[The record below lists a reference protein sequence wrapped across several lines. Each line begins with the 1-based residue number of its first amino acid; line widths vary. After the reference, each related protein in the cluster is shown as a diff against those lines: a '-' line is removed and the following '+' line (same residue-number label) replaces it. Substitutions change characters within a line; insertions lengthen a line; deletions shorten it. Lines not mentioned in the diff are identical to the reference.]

1 MGIEIHDLASRLSL
15 GAAATYTQMIRGL
28 YLLAVAQAAVVEI
41 PWPTPSTT
49 PLNISMGYATVV
61 STGTRFNWYS
71 ATLDDVS
78 RFSVQLPAAGC
89 AVLQSTTATA
99 RANDCAVGSNAGF
112 FQFSPKPTYCLGEVV
127 VDGKII
133 EWANDGSPLVAV
145 TRNSTIIGPLVKDD
159 IARLG
164 VVYATSGFGVI
175 VESGAPS
182 PAGVERARAAIL
194 ALRPTAEEVAPRTI
208 FAVDRAGRVVIV
220 AIDGVEKLNL
230 GVTLTEA
237 AAIFSGGATGFPGD
251 FLHAVN
257 MDGGGSTTFS
267 SSPLW
272 PFPAQVFNRPTDTD
286 FGPISERAVT
296 NIFCIKGQ

>member
-1 MGIEIHDLASRLSL
+1 MIT
-15 GAAATYTQMIRGL
+15 AAL
-28 YLLAVAQAAVVEI
+28 LLAYAFAASASYVEI
-41 PWPTPSTT
+41 PWPIPSKS
-49 PLNISMGYATVV
+49 PLNITLGYGTVT

-71 ATLDDVS
+71 ATLDDIA

-89 AVLQSTTATA
+89 ATLQSTTTTA
-99 RANDCAVGSNAGF
+99 RANNCAVGSNAGF

-127 VDGKII
+127 VDSKII

-164 VVYATSGFGVI
+164 VVSATSGFGVI
-175 VESGAPS
+175 VENGAPS
-182 PAGVERARAAIL
+182 PAGVARAHAAIR

-208 FAVDRAGRVVIV
+208 FAVDTAGRVVIV

-230 GVTLTEA
+230 GITLTEA

-251 FLHAVN
+251 FAHAVN
-257 MDGGGSTTFS
+257 MDGGGSTTFV

-272 PFPAQVFNRPTDTD
+272 PFPAQIYNRPTDTD
-286 FGPISERAVT
+286 VGPISERAVT